1 MWEGKVEREI
11 ERGVE
16 HICQT
21 PRNAR
26 TRICKWVKVLTQ
38 PSTQTVLSNKEIN
51 LKRDQERQWV
61 KEKDNTKPYLWNAQL
76 HVFPLCL
83 LRGSVQSRLKC
94 ITLSSCLSGALF
106 FLLTSY
112 GFAGQTEIYSS
123 FHIFSSAP
131 SCLPVFWSFISSL
144 LLLNVSR
151 HEVK

>member
-106 FLLTSY
+106 FLLTCLMVLLDRLKSTPP
-112 GFAGQTEIYSS
+112 FTYS
-123 FHIFSSAP
+123 P
-131 SCLPVFWSFISSL
+131 RLPAAYRFFWSFISSPPAP
-144 LLLNVSR
+144 
-151 HEVK
+151 